1 MITGEMGAIYPKEA
15 DNGFDT
21 RKGQIGTGAFIL
33 DKYTPSQGLVYKA
46 NPDYWNKDAAYVGS
60 MEVPFI
66 NQPPAVLAQF
76 KTGALYAVGGLADIS
91 ADNVVPTKKETPALN
106 MYSYVAPSNNVSFIQ
121 RMGWKDINGKK
132 SPFLDVRVRQ
142 AMAMAIDRDSYIDA
156 FSNVS
161 KFKADGL
168 PCDPLY
174 HTSMGYIPGVTL
186 DPNSKDFGE
195 NSKYYKRDL
204 SEAKKLMAAAG
215 YASGFDYQSHW
226 PNFPLFGPNFPKQIA
241 VIESFNQELGLK
253 PSSDPIDYNLKY
265 LPDYVTKRGQHEG
278 IVFTLGAVTSPD
290 PVDYFV
296 WRYYSKAGAT
306 SGAIF
311 GDVGSGDGAGDPK
324 VDDYIEKA
332 KAELDSKKQG
342 VILSD
347 LQKYLGGMQY
357 AITSPGLAT
366 QFTVAWP
373 AVRNYLAQQGD
384 SRAINSFYYN
394 WWLDESQAPIK
405 KT

>member
-1 MITGEMGAIYPKEA
+1 MPI
-15 DNGFDT
+15 
-21 RKGQIGTGAFIL
+21 
-33 DKYTPSQGLVYKA
+33 
-46 NPDYWNKDAAYVGS
+46 
-60 MEVPFI
+60 I
-66 NQPPAVLAQF
+66 NQAATRDAQL
-76 KTGALYAVGGLADIS
+76 KTGAIYAVGGLADI
-91 ADNVVPTKKETPALN
+91 APENVVPAKKDVPAFN
-106 MYSYVAPSNNVSFIQ
+106 MYSFIAPSNNVSFIQ
-121 RMGWKDINGKK
+121 RFGWLPLNGKK
-132 SPFLDVRVRQ
+132 APWLDVRVRQ

-186 DPNSKDFGE
+186 DPNSKDFGD
-195 NSKYYKRDL
+195 NAKYYKKDL
-204 SEAKKLMAAAG
+204 TAAKQLMSAAG
-215 YASGFDYQSHW
+215 FASGFEYQSHW

-241 VIESFNQELGLK
+241 VMESFNSDLGLK

-265 LPDYVTKRGQHEG
+265 LPDFVTKRGQHEG

-324 VDDYIEKA
+324 VDDYIDKA
-332 KAELDSKKQG
+332 KAELDAKKQG
-342 VILSD
+342 VILAD
-347 LQKYLGGMQY
+347 LQKYLAGMQY
-357 AITSPGLAT
+357 AVTSPGLAT

-373 AVRNYLAQQGD
+373 VVRNYLAQQGD

-394 WWLDESQAPIK
+394 WWLDETQAPIK
-405 KT
+405 KS